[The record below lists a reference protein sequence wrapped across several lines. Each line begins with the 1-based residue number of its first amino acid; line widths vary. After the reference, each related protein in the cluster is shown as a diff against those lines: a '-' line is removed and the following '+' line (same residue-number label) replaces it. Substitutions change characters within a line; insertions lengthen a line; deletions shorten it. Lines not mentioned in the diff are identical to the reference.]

1 MKTFCGKMPGTPCA
15 RGAGGGCGNPWW
27 VSLEEQGHGVEKQ
40 PLSFLRS
47 DSASVLGEE
56 ALHYLSGVYLR
67 WGRRRQPQTCCCGA
81 ERSFIASEHHRDL
94 PSVPRQKYW
103 SGLSFPLPGG
113 IPDPGMKP
121 GSPALQADS
130 LPSEPPGK
138 PLQHHKAKGC
148 DAM

>member
-94 PSVPRQKYW
+94 PSGTSDKEPFCQCRRRKRHRFNPWVRKLPWRRASQ
-103 SGLSFPLPGG
+103 LRPVFLPGESHG
-113 IPDPGMKP
+113 QRSLAGY
-121 GSPALQADS
+121 SP
-130 LPSEPPGK
+130 
-138 PLQHHKAKGC
+138 
-148 DAM
+148 